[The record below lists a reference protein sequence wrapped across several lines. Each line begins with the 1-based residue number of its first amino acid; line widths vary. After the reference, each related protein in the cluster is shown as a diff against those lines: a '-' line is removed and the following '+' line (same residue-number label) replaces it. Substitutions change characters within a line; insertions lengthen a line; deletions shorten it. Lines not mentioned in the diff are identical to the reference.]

1 MNPPLRPIGAKGE
14 EMKQPFIS
22 EATIRRVLRKA
33 GPVQAAL
40 LERALA
46 KIEDRRCWKRQRKGG
61 A

>member
-1 MNPPLRPIGAKGE
+1 
-14 EMKQPFIS
+14 MKQPFIS